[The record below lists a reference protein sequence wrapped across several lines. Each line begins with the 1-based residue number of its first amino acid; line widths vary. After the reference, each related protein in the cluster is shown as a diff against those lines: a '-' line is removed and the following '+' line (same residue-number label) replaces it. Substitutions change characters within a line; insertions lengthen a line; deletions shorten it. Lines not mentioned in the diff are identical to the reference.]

1 MWGVQVSYAAMVNS
15 LACLRRPFFT
25 LCLTLAMLAGVDAV
39 CARDLTPEEKARPI
53 VIASDPWCPYAC
65 DPEADGREGYMVDM
79 IREIFEGAG
88 MKVEYRVVN
97 FAMMK
102 RMARDGSATALPGA
116 ATTMDGAIRL
126 PELAQGNSANAVA
139 LNRTLAFKF
148 SKPQDFEPY
157 RLGVIKD
164 YDYGGVLQEYVDQ
177 NTRNPDRIL
186 VLSGFGYS
194 HLVQGLR
201 MLSAGRMDMLLDD
214 HNVLRWQIRRMGL
227 EQHVTTMGLGDDADL
242 FVGFSE
248 NDPRA
253 PVLTQMMADGTRHL
267 RASGRL
273 AAIMRNYGLEE
284 LAMSFNN

>member
-1 MWGVQVSYAAMVNS
+1 MGEVPVSYAPMVNS
-15 LACLRRPFFT
+15 LACLRRPF
-25 LCLTLAMLAGVDAV
+25 LSLSLTLAMLTGADIA

-88 MKVEYRVVN
+88 LKVEYRVVN

-126 PELAQGNSANAVA
+126 PSLAQGNSANAVA
-139 LNRTLAFKF
+139 LSRSLSFKF
-148 SKPQDFEPY
+148 HKPQDFEPF

-164 YDYGGVLQEYVDQ
+164 YDYGGALQSYVDQ
-177 NTRNPDRIL
+177 NNQNPDRIL

-201 MLSAGRMDMLLDD
+201 MLTAGRMDMLLDD

-227 EQHVTTMGLGDDADL
+227 EQHVTTQSLGDDADL

-253 PVLTQMMADGTRHL
+253 PVLAQMMADGTRRL

-284 LAMSFNN
+284 LAMNLNN